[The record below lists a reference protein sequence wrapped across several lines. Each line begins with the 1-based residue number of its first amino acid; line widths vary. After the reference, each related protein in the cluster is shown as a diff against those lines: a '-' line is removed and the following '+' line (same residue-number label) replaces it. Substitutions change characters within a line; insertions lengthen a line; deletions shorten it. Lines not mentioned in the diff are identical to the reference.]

1 MTLDQMLTFGIISI
15 TVALFIWNRWR
26 YDIVALGSLFAS
38 VLVGIVPA
46 DKAFTGFSDPV
57 VVTVACILVIS
68 TAISRSGFIDLAL
81 RVMNRVTGL
90 QNTQVFLLSGMV
102 MVLSAFMNNVG
113 ALAVFLPIAMS
124 FARKEGR
131 KPSEFLM
138 PMAFA
143 SLLGGLVTLI
153 GTPPNLMISNI
164 RKDFVGAP
172 YEMFDF
178 APVGLGVC
186 FLGLLYLTFCWRFLP
201 KDRRGQPLP
210 EERFSI
216 EDYVSEVSV
225 EENSPFIDKTV
236 REVESLI
243 EGEVA
248 IVGLLRSGYRTLAP
262 SGRLKVR
269 VGDVLV
275 IKTDPVTLK
284 NAVDAGKLTLIG
296 SKETEQLSITSD
308 DVGIAEAVVM
318 AGSQLTGSTP
328 REMQLRRR
336 FSVNLLAVRQ
346 SDTRRQNRLHN
357 VRFQEGDVIVLQG
370 SLESMPETLSELGC
384 LPLAERNLQ
393 LGRPKVL
400 YLPALIMAVAVAL
413 AVLDILPLAISFLG
427 GVILIALL
435 RIMRPNEIYS
445 SIDISI
451 IILLGALIPVTQA
464 MQTTGDAD
472 DRRCG
477 TDCRGDFRCYGH
489 ASPVRRSQRRDDC
502 HHAGHAI
509 PEQCGDG
516 AAHGAYCRQYGAEH
530 ECGCGCVFDGGGC
543 RRVLR
548 LFDTRGTPV
557 EHAGH
562 GSGGLPVHG
571 LLAAWFA
578 AFGSC
583 GRARRAHHHMG
594 MGLGRNFE
602 NRVDFDGDV
611 ERQRRCT
618 HGKTGVLAALT
629 QHIDNQIRC
638 AVDDG
643 GHLVEIRGAGDK
655 AAQLDAANKAGF
667 IAAHG
672 GKRLRQN
679 IQGTG
684 LGGFLAPF
692 N

>member
-90 QNTQVFLLSGMV
+90 QNMQVFLLSGMV

-284 NAVDAGKLTLIG
+284 NAVDAGRLTLIG

-464 MQTTGDAD
+464 MQTTG
-472 DRRCG
+472 
-477 TDCRGDFRCYGH
+477 
-489 ASPVRRSQRRDDC
+489 
-502 HHAGHAI
+502 
-509 PEQCGDG
+509 
-516 AAHGAYCRQYGAEH
+516 GAELIA
-530 ECGCGCVFDGGGC
+530 GAISGVTDTLPLYG
-543 RRVLR
+543 VLSVVMIATM
-548 LFDTRGTPV
+548 LVTPFLNNAATVLLMAPIAANMAQNMNVDVDAFLMAVAVGASCDFLTPV
-557 EHAGH
+557 GH
-562 GSGGLPVHG
+562 QSNTLVMGPGGYQFTDYWRLGLPLSV
-571 LLAAWFA
+571 LVVVLSVPIIIWAW
-578 AFGSC
+578 
-583 GRARRAHHHMG
+583 
-594 MGLGRNFE
+594 
-602 NRVDFDGDV
+602 V
-611 ERQRRCT
+611 
-618 HGKTGVLAALT
+618 
-629 QHIDNQIRC
+629 
-638 AVDDG
+638 
-643 GHLVEIRGAGDK
+643 
-655 AAQLDAANKAGF
+655 
-667 IAAHG
+667 
-672 GKRLRQN
+672 
-679 IQGTG
+679 
-684 LGGFLAPF
+684 
-692 N
+692 

>member
-138 PMAFA
+138 PIAFA

-464 MQTTGDAD
+464 MQTTG
-472 DRRCG
+472 
-477 TDCRGDFRCYGH
+477 
-489 ASPVRRSQRRDDC
+489 
-502 HHAGHAI
+502 
-509 PEQCGDG
+509 
-516 AAHGAYCRQYGAEH
+516 GAELIA
-530 ECGCGCVFDGGGC
+530 GAISGVTDTLPLYG
-543 RRVLR
+543 VLSVVMIATM
-548 LFDTRGTPV
+548 LVTPFLNNAATVLLMAPIAANMAQNMNVDVDAFLMAVAVGASCDFLTPV
-557 EHAGH
+557 GH
-562 GSGGLPVHG
+562 QSNTLVMGPGGYQFTDYWRLGLPLSVLVVVLG
-571 LLAAWFA
+571 VPIIIWAW
-578 AFGSC
+578 
-583 GRARRAHHHMG
+583 
-594 MGLGRNFE
+594 
-602 NRVDFDGDV
+602 V
-611 ERQRRCT
+611 
-618 HGKTGVLAALT
+618 
-629 QHIDNQIRC
+629 
-638 AVDDG
+638 
-643 GHLVEIRGAGDK
+643 
-655 AAQLDAANKAGF
+655 
-667 IAAHG
+667 
-672 GKRLRQN
+672 
-679 IQGTG
+679 
-684 LGGFLAPF
+684 
-692 N
+692 